1 MTERR
6 TDEKEEGDKEEPA
19 GLWVH
24 APVYLPDCDILA
36 DEESDRTAG
45 FIPKQ
50 PLDQTQPVQEL
61 HGSAGPSCLAR
72 LLQRGRC
79 LCTPPGPKSRGETR
93 RAIAEF
99 WEVGKKKRKGK
110 REPSFHNEGCKEDG

>member
-24 APVYLPDCDILA
+24 PPVYLPDCDILA

-79 LCTPPGPKSRGETR
+79 LCTPPWSRETR
-93 RAIAEF
+93 RDETADSRVLGG
-99 WEVGKKKRKGK
+99 W
-110 REPSFHNEGCKEDG
+110 

>member
-24 APVYLPDCDILA
+24 PLVYLPDCDILA
-36 DEESDRTAG
+36 DEESDQTAG

-72 LLQRGRC
+72 LLQQGRC
-79 LCTPPGPKSRGETR
+79 LYTPLVQRAKTGDSRV
-93 RAIAEF
+93 
-99 WEVGKKKRKGK
+99 WEVGEKKRKEK
-110 REPSFHNEGCKEDG
+110 REPGFHDVGCKEDC

>member
-19 GLWVH
+19 GPSVH
-24 APVYLPDCDILA
+24 PPVYLPDCDILA
-36 DEESDRTAG
+36 DEESDQTAG

-61 HGSAGPSCLAR
+61 HRSAGRAAG
-72 LLQRGRC
+72 LLCSGRDAGFTSHWSREDQRD
-79 LCTPPGPKSRGETR
+79 ETQ
-93 RAIAEF
+93 
-99 WEVGKKKRKGK
+99 
-110 REPSFHNEGCKEDG
+110 P